1 MEKLNSFSKHTK
13 RFFSFFGGLFLFIV
27 LIYGCGH
34 QKPQI
39 NVYQYRFTQDSSNYR
54 IRSITSPNK
63 SESYNEVV
71 GEKFLAVDYDQDGVL
86 DAVVLGDVSLTDAQA
101 IYDYGI
107 NGVSKENKLRV
118 QNPGINCYSQEKN
131 DFQFEIR
138 SFEPVNAPPFNE
150 FKITDTRPI
159 VRHDVIVLLDQNA
172 DGILDAVLKGSASLD
187 EFQSRYAEMIS
198 AGLQTGE
205 LVKVNGAILVKGK

>member
-1 MEKLNSFSKHTK
+1 MEKLNSFSKQTK
-13 RFFSFFGGLFLFIV
+13 GILFFFWGAILFIV
-27 LIYGCGH
+27 LIYGCAH

-39 NVYQYRFTQDSSNYR
+39 SVYQYRFTLDNSNYR
-54 IRSITSPNK
+54 IRSITSQNK
-63 SESYNEVV
+63 SESYNEVI
-71 GEKFLAVDYDQDGVL
+71 GEKFMAVDYDQDGVL
-86 DAVVLGDVSLTDAQA
+86 DAIVLGDVSLTDAQG

-159 VRHDVIVLLDQNA
+159 VRHEVIVLLDENA
-172 DGILDAVLKGSASLD
+172 DGILDGVLKGSASLE
-187 EFQSRYAEMIS
+187 EFQSRYAEMIKT
-198 AGLQTGE
+198 GLQIGE
-205 LVKVNGAILVKGK
+205 LVRVNGVILVKGK